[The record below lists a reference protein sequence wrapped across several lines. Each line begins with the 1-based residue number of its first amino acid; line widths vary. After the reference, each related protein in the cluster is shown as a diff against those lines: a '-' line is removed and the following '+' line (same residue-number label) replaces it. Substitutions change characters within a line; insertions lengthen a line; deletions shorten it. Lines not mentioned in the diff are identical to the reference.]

1 MDGKIT
7 FPNVKELALFL
18 KTFEG
23 STAKFE
29 VKAIEFGEYVL
40 TFTGGF

>member
-7 FPNVKELALFL
+7 FDSLASLALFL
-18 KTFEG
+18 QSFVG
-23 STAKFE
+23 CTAKFE
-29 VKAIEFGEYVL
+29 VNKVGNDYIL